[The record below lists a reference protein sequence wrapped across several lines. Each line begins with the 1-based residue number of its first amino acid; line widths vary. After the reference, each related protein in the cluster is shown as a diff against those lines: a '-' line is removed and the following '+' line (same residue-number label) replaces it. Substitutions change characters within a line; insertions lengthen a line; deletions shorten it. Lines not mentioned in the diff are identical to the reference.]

1 MMPRLLGSSKITARH
16 QITLSEE
23 VMKALKVKEGD
34 VVDANQP
41 LIELESLQ
49 PRATQGSP

>member
-23 VMKALKVKEGD
+23 VMKALKVKEGEMVAFVEENGK
-34 VVDANQP
+34 VV
-41 LIELESLQ
+41 LKSEI
-49 PRATQGSP
+49 